1 MQNDN
6 IKDTPEHAAMA
17 EAAIAVL
24 NTDFLRALC
33 DPTRIQ
39 IIKKLILLG
48 GCDVSTVAKGLA
60 QDRSV
65 ISRHLA
71 TLERAGIAASR
82 KEGRRVLYDL
92 DGPYNVAKVSSML
105 EAIKPMADLCIPF
118 ENFDDQEK
126 GAA

>member
-6 IKDTPEHAAMA
+6 KKNTPEHEAMA
-17 EAAIAVL
+17 QAAIEVL
-24 NTDFLRALC
+24 DTKFLKALC

-48 GCDVSTVAKGLA
+48 ACDVGTIAQGLA

-71 TLERAGIAASR
+71 TLERAKIAASR
-82 KEGRRVLYDL
+82 KVGRRVLYDL
-92 DGPYNVAKVSSML
+92 DGPYNVEKVSSIL
-105 EAIKPMADLCIPF
+105 EAIQPMAELCKPF
-118 ENFDDQEK
+118 EDFDDEEK